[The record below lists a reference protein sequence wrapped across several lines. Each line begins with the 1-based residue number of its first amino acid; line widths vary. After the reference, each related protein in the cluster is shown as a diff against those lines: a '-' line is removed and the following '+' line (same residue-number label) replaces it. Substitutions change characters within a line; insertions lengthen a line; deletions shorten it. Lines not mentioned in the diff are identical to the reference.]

1 MLYQSPFL
9 SSYSVN
15 NPFSLQQTFF
25 STFVSNKTKLEIL
38 QTIVQLTKG
47 LSSKH
52 ASIFSNDSS
61 ASVSLI
67 SVLNEGVT
75 LVNRAAEHAAVFGE
89 DGLDV
94 ALFHHGCVQVSNEH
108 ARVDRFGVV
117 FVGDVA
123 RLNFQGHL
131 GSNVDSNLWTKRRV

>member
-1 MLYQSPFL
+1 MLCM
-9 SSYSVN
+9 
-15 NPFSLQQTFF
+15 
-25 STFVSNKTKLEIL
+25 
-38 QTIVQLTKG
+38 
-47 LSSKH
+47 SSKH

-131 GSNVDSNLWTKRRV
+131 GSSVDSNLWTKRRV

>member
-1 MLYQSPFL
+1 MKP
-9 SSYSVN
+9 SSVDSVQITAAYNLGLALGCNYS
-15 NPFSLQQTFF
+15 FYIAF
-25 STFVSNKTKLEIL
+25 I
-38 QTIVQLTKG
+38 IQLTEG
-47 LSSKH
+47 LSSEH
-52 ASIFSNDSS
+52 ASVFSDDSS

-94 ALFHHGCVQVSNEH
+94 ALFHHGRVQVSDKH
-108 ARVDRFGVV
+108 ARVDGFGVV

-131 GSNVDSNLWTKRRV
+131 GSNAGSNLWKTRRG